1 MSKSAS
7 KNQHEVYAP
16 EMRVTSYDRA
26 SSGMVAIVAGL
37 MVAVFALVSAWM
49 MNRSSDV
56 ESLVPVEMIEFPGGV
71 EDGAVDETLL
81 VESPED
87 PVPDAAPEQTD
98 EEMEVEE
105 VFDSVTELADVSAE
119 QMLKQYESDAVSSG
133 TTGSREGT
141 GRRALGIDGGQ
152 GGLPAEQRWFIQFAD
167 QSDIQEYASQLDF
180 FGIELGTILPSGKLV
195 YLSGLSQPKP
205 NIRETISGKN
215 EKRMYMTWQGGKLKL
230 ADRTLFKKANID
242 VSTSRVL
249 HFYPRKTEVLLATL
263 ERDYANRKISDIRRT
278 FFVVEKTRN
287 KYNFRVT
294 RQSYFR

>member
-1 MSKSAS
+1 
-7 KNQHEVYAP
+7 
-16 EMRVTSYDRA
+16 MRVTRYDRV
-26 SSGMVAIVAGL
+26 SSGMVAIVVGL
-37 MVAVFALVSAWM
+37 AVALLALVSIWM
-49 MNRSSDV
+49 MNRTSDV

-87 PVPDAAPEQTD
+87 PVPDAAPEETD

-119 QMLKQYESDAVSSG
+119 QMLKQFESDTVSSG
-133 TTGSREGT
+133 TPGSREGT
-141 GRRALGIDGGQ
+141 GRRALGMDGGQ

-167 QSDIQEYASQLDF
+167 QNNIQEYAKQLDF
-180 FGIELGTILPSGKLV
+180 FGIELGTILPTGKLV

-205 NIRETISGKN
+205 NVRETTSGKN
-215 EKRMYMTWQGGKLKL
+215 EKRMYMTWQGGKLKQ
-230 ADRTLFKKANID
+230 ADRTLFKRANID

-249 HFYPRKTEVLLATL
+249 HFYPRKTELLLARL
-263 ERDYANRKISDIRRT
+263 ERDYANRKVSDIRRT
-278 FFVVEKTRN
+278 YFVVEKSRDG
-287 KYNFRVT
+287 YRFRVT

>member
-7 KNQHEVYAP
+7 KNQHEIYAP
-16 EMRVTSYDRA
+16 EMRVTPYDRA
-26 SSGMVAIVAGL
+26 SSGMVAIVVGL

-87 PVPDAAPEQTD
+87 PVPDAAPEETD

-205 NIRETISGKN
+205 SIRETTSGKN

-230 ADRTLFKKANID
+230 ADRTLFKKVNID

-249 HFYPRKTEVLLATL
+249 HFYPRQTETLLATL

-278 FFVVEKTRN
+278 YFVVEKNR
-287 KYNFRVT
+287 KGYNFRVT

>member
-1 MSKSAS
+1 MAKSAS
-7 KNQHEVYAP
+7 KNQHEIYAP
-16 EMRVTSYDRA
+16 EMRVTPYDRA
-26 SSGMVAIVAGL
+26 SSGMVAIVVGL

-87 PVPDAAPEQTD
+87 PVPDAAPEETD

-119 QMLKQYESDAVSSG
+119 QMLKQFESDAVSSG

-167 QSDIQEYASQLDF
+167 QSDIQEYASQLDY

-205 NIRETISGKN
+205 KIRETTSGKN

-249 HFYPRKTEVLLATL
+249 HFYPRKTETLLATI

-278 FFVVEKTRN
+278 FFVVEKNRN
-287 KYNFRVT
+287 EYNFRVT

>member
-215 EKRMYMTWQGGKLKL
+215 EKRMYMTWQGGNLKL

>member
-1 MSKSAS
+1 MANSTTK
-7 KNQHEVYAP
+7 KQQEIYAP
-16 EMRVTSYDRA
+16 EMRVTQYDRI
-26 SSGMVAIVAGL
+26 SSGMVAIVVGL
-37 MVAVFALVSAWM
+37 VVALFVLVTAWL
-49 MNRSSDV
+49 MNRIDNV

-71 EDGAVDETLL
+71 EDGAIDETLL

-87 PVPDAAPEQTD
+87 PVPDAAPEETD

-105 VFDSVTELADVSAE
+105 VFESVTELADVSAE
-119 QMLKQYESDAVSSG
+119 QVLKQYETDALSSG

-141 GRRALGIDGGQ
+141 GRRALGLDGGQ

-195 YLSGLSQPKP
+195 YLSDLSRAKPK
-205 NIRETISGKN
+205 IRETTSGKN

-242 VSTSRVL
+242 VSTTRVL
-249 HFYPRKTEVLLATL
+249 HFYPRKTEALLASL
-263 ERDYANRKISDIRRT
+263 EREYANRKISEIRRT
-278 FFVVEKTRN
+278 YFVVEKNRGG
-287 KYNFRVT
+287 YSFRVT

>member
-1 MSKSAS
+1 MANSTTK
-7 KNQHEVYAP
+7 KQQEIYAP
-16 EMRVTSYDRA
+16 EMRVTQYDRV
-26 SSGMVAIVAGL
+26 SSGMVAIVVGL
-37 MVAVFALVSAWM
+37 VVALFVLVSAWL
-49 MNRSSDV
+49 MNRIDDV

-71 EDGAVDETLL
+71 EDGAIDETLL

-87 PVPDAAPEQTD
+87 PVPDAAPEETD

-105 VFDSVTELADVSAE
+105 VFESVTELADVSAE
-119 QMLKQYESDAVSSG
+119 QVLKQYESDAVSSG

-141 GRRALGIDGGQ
+141 GRRALGLDGGQ

-195 YLSGLSQPKP
+195 YLSDLSRAKPK
-205 NIRETISGKN
+205 IRETTSGKN

-242 VSTSRVL
+242 VSTTRVL
-249 HFYPRKTEVLLATL
+249 HFYPRKTEALLASL
-263 ERDYANRKISDIRRT
+263 ERDYANRKISEIRRT
-278 FFVVEKTRN
+278 YFVVEKNRSG
-287 KYNFRVT
+287 YRFRVT
-294 RQSYFR
+294 RQSYLR